1 MIKHLAL
8 AAMTMAGAAS
18 TISPA
23 YAEEPDCIKH
33 GREVPCIEMSPPAR
47 YASVGVELRR
57 NQSWGYI
64 NSQPISVN

>member
-33 GREVPCIEMSPPAR
+33 GREVPCIEMSPRLDMLQWAWNCGEIK
-47 YASVGVELRR
+47 VGA
-57 NQSWGYI
+57 I
-64 NSQPISVN
+64 